1 MKYLSSTLLLLIA
14 SMFIIGCDEN
24 PQYFIKKSNP
34 LVIIDIKSYYDKFL
48 YKASNK
54 LNGQMI
60 LFIDTAGAYSV
71 GDTITF
77 KK

>member
-14 SMFIIGCDEN
+14 SIVFIGCDVVHITDKLV
-24 PQYFIKKSNP
+24 IKKQEMNGYP
-34 LVIIDIKSYYDKFL
+34 NHKGKFKYTADEDYHYGEVIIITDSI
-48 YKASNK
+48 
-54 LNGQMI
+54 
-60 LFIDTAGAYSV
+60 YSV